1 MLADS
6 RDAKFSRGVDGAYF
20 GAYPQEPLSST
31 IPFMIVC
38 FFLDFVTH
46 FWFRF
51 IDFGPCDDAMISVA
65 PITALRFAQAR
76 VLGLM
81 RKNCWTLSAEDRR
94 SKQLDQSHFT
104 NSVRRASVSHL
115 CASAFG
121 HLTRSWLPA
130 YFV

>member
-94 SKQLDQSHFT
+94 SNKGRNNWTRVTLQIQCVERAYRTFVHLHFAT
-104 NSVRRASVSHL
+104 
-115 CASAFG
+115 
-121 HLTRSWLPA
+121 
-130 YFV
+130 